1 MDLFLIAATSTDP
14 TLWESILSYAW
25 IIFSVGAG
33 LGFVI
38 FVHELGHFLVAKACG
53 VKCEKFYVGFDWF
66 PIKKIGPFTIPHS
79 LFKKQW
85 GETVYG
91 IGILPLGGYVKMLGQ
106 DDDPRNAEAEA
117 ERSKVLKEGTAAE
130 GLTPGGTA
138 EKEYVLDPRSYQAK
152 SVPARMAI
160 ISAGVIMNLIFG
172 VLLAALA
179 YGMGV
184 PETPA
189 IIGGTSPGSPA
200 WEKLTP
206 GMRAVRFGEKGSTY
220 EYHRFED
227 IRRRVVFAGADKEM
241 KVLFRDLDGSE
252 KLYSLKPSGR
262 ALKEADFP
270 SLGFYNPTG
279 RKLGVSKQ
287 SPVEGVESGD
297 ILIALDG
304 VELERDPEEFDSR
317 VNAILAK
324 NPSGT
329 LKITVER
336 AEKSEDGT
344 VKEDAPKKRIDLVI
358 PRRGKKTIGAF
369 MKIGPVVAF
378 RENSPAAKAGM
389 QVGDVIEQI
398 DGKPVGDPLSLSQR
412 FAPKSPS
419 DPPYSVT
426 VSRKQG
432 SKTVTQVLQVEA
444 VPPEQYVFDNFTYGG
459 PTAIESMGV
468 AFEVTNE
475 VAGVEPG
482 TPAAKEGFL
491 PGDVVKAVRFVAAN
505 PEARKKECKA
515 MGESKMF
522 GWVEGAPFRKLF
534 DKGSPLDDTTWG
546 WTRVHYHLQG
556 LADPKTQ
563 IELTLD
569 RKGKEVVATLLP
581 VESRTFFE
589 EDRGLIFRPLEV
601 NHQAEGVGEAFS
613 LGFREVKE
621 RLGDVLMTL
630 VKLVSGGIS
639 PKHLSGPAG
648 IIEAA
653 GYSAGHSIAMLLM
666 FLVMLSANL
675 AIINFLPIPVLDG
688 GHMLFLAAEGIRR
701 KPVPPHIQGWLSLGG
716 LAFLLSLMLFAT
728 AMDFQRWF
736 E

>member
-14 TLWESILSYAW
+14 TIWQQILSWAW
-25 IIFSVGAG
+25 VIFSVGAG

-85 GETVYG
+85 GETEYG

-117 ERSKVLKEGTAAE
+117 ERSQVQTDQGTK
-130 GLTPGGTA
+130 TI
-138 EKEYVLDPRSYQAK
+138 DPRSYQAK

-200 WEKLTP
+200 WEKLMP
-206 GMRAVRFGEKGSTY
+206 GMRAVRFGDKGSTY

-241 KVLFRDLDGSE
+241 KILFRDLDGSE
-252 KLYSLKPSGR
+252 RLHSLKPSGR

-270 SLGFYNPTG
+270 TLGFFGPTS
-279 RKLGVSKQ
+279 RKLRVSNQ
-287 SPVEGVESGD
+287 SPLKEIVAGD
-297 ILIALDG
+297 VVIAMDG
-304 VELERDPEEFDSR
+304 VELESDQEKFDPR
-317 VNAILAK
+317 VNAILAR
-324 NPSGT
+324 NPSGP

-336 AEKSEDGT
+336 AEESEDGN

-358 PRRGKKTIGAF
+358 PQRGKKTIGVF

-378 RENSPAAKAGM
+378 RDNSPAAKAGM
-389 QVGDVIEQI
+389 QVGDVIELI
-398 DGKPVGDPLSLSQR
+398 DGKPVGNPLSLSQR

-419 DPPYSVT
+419 DPPYAVT
-426 VSRKQG
+426 VSRKAG
-432 SKTVTQVLQVEA
+432 SKTVTKVFQVEA
-444 VPPEQYVFDNFTYGG
+444 VPPEQYVVESFTYGG

-468 AFEVTNE
+468 AFEVINE
-475 VAGVEPG
+475 IAGVEPG
-482 TPAAKEGFL
+482 TPAAKADLL
-491 PGDVVKAVRFVAAN
+491 PGDIVKKVRFIAAD
-505 PEARKKECKA
+505 PDARRKECEA
-515 MGESKMF
+515 MGERKMF
-522 GWVEGAPFRKLF
+522 GFFEGKFFKKLF
-534 DKGSPLDDTTWG
+534 DEGSSLDDTTWG
-546 WTRVHYHLQG
+546 WTRVHFHLQA

-563 IELTLD
+563 IELTID
-569 RKGKEVVATLLP
+569 RQGKEIIATMLP
-581 VESRTFFE
+581 VESKSFFD
-589 EDRGLIFRPLEV
+589 EDHGLAFRPIEV
-601 NHQAEGVGEAFS
+601 KHQAAGAGEAFS
-613 LGFREVKE
+613 LGFREVRE
-621 RLGDVLMTL
+621 RLGDVVTTL
-630 VKLVSGGIS
+630 SKLVTGRIS
-639 PKHLSGPAG
+639 ARHLSGPAG
-648 IIEAA
+648 IIQAA
-653 GYSAGHSIAMLLM
+653 GYSAGHSFAMLLM

-688 GHMLFLAAEGIRR
+688 GHMLFLAAEGVRR

-728 AMDFQRWF
+728 AMDVQRWF
-736 E
+736 Q